1 MARTESPAF
10 NNLVVIRRTVVATV
24 QRAFE
29 AWTDP
34 ASIALWG
41 APGASV
47 ITRAEVDLRV
57 GGRFV
62 QHMRAAN
69 GFERR
74 VSGSYITID
83 APHKL
88 VYTWRWEIP
97 PEENE
102 SQVTVEFLAVGDN
115 TEIIVTHALLTDD
128 LSRQNHGNG
137 WSGCLDKYVAL
148 LQQADT
154 LSNP

>member
-1 MARTESPAF
+1 MARTESPAL
-10 NNLVVIRRTVVATV
+10 NDRVVIRRTVAATV
-24 QRAFE
+24 QRAFD

-34 ASIALWG
+34 ASIAQWG

-57 GGRFV
+57 GGLFV
-62 QHMRAAN
+62 QQMRAAN

-74 VSGSYITID
+74 VSGRYITID

-88 VYTWRWEIP
+88 VYTWRWELP

-148 LQQADT
+148 LQQA
-154 LSNP
+154 

>member
-1 MARTESPAF
+1 MASTESPAI
-10 NNLVVIRRTVVATV
+10 NDLVVIRRTVAATV
-24 QRAFE
+24 QRAFD

-34 ASIALWG
+34 ASIAEWG
-41 APGASV
+41 APGTTV
-47 ITRAEVDLRV
+47 ITHAEVDLRV
-57 GGRFV
+57 GGRFE

-69 GFERR
+69 GAERR

-88 VYTWRWEIP
+88 VYTWRWEVP

-115 TEIIVTHALLTDD
+115 TEVVITHALLTDD
-128 LSRQNHGNG
+128 TSRQNHGNG
-137 WSGCLDKYVAL
+137 WNGCLDKYVAL
-148 LQQADT
+148 FAT
-154 LSNP
+154 I